1 LESRKKLF
9 ALTLDNASSNDKCV
23 RVVVKELNNLAKL
36 QKSPPL
42 ICGGVFFHV
51 RCLCHILN
59 LVSQDGLSIIR
70 SSVKNIRAIIVI
82 VKNSTLQ
89 WEEFQKCAEFFDLNN
104 KSGLPLDVPTRW
116 NSTYEMLSHALYYR
130 SAFERLVYLH
140 KDRYG
145 HCAPLNDEWDMA
157 ESFCKCLKQLNDATM
172 LFSVGLGVRF
182 FGSVQFGS
190 SILVEIRFFKN

>member
-1 LESRKKLF
+1 M
-9 ALTLDNASSNDKCV
+9 
-23 RVVVKELNNLAKL
+23 KELNNLAKL

-42 ICGGVFFHV
+42 IGGGVFFHV

-59 LVSQDGLSIIR
+59 LVAQDGLSIIG

-89 WEEFQKCAEFFDLNN
+89 WEEFHKCAEFFDLNN
-104 KSGLPLDVPTRW
+104 KSGLPLDV
-116 NSTYEMLSHALYYR
+116 YEMLSHALYYR

-145 HCAPLNDEWDMA
+145 HCAPLNDE
-157 ESFCKCLKQLNDATM
+157 
-172 LFSVGLGVRF
+172 
-182 FGSVQFGS
+182 
-190 SILVEIRFFKN
+190 